1 MSNSKLWQRFATN
14 EDIEEN
20 GVWVNFGDGIRVK
33 VRRLKSRKSQEVR
46 KELDKPF
53 TNEIRRGSL
62 DTKTA
67 EDLLVKQIAS
77 GVIADWEGVDDED
90 GAPLPYTG
98 ANAYRVL
105 KALPEF
111 RDEIFAV
118 SVSSENFKAQTTAD
132 AEGNSSTS

>member
-14 EDIEEN
+14 EDTEEN

-77 GVIADWEGVDDED
+77 GVIS
-90 GAPLPYTG
+90 T
-98 ANAYRVL
+98 
-105 KALPEF
+105 KAL
-111 RDEIFAV
+111 RA
-118 SVSSENFKAQTTAD
+118 AA
-132 AEGNSSTS
+132 